1 MIFLTTSLV
10 KKYEF
15 MLFYFRDLGAQIDG
29 FIAVAAH
36 TVVVGAS
43 TVGIESA
50 VVFGDSLES
59 IYLVSDCVEPE
70 ENKSNH
76 CLWKKLEH
84 CFISEN
90 LQTQFIYAVTMV

>member
-43 TVGIESA
+43 TVGIER
-50 VVFGDSLES
+50 VQLFLET
-59 IYLVSDCVEPE
+59 L
-70 ENKSNH
+70 
-76 CLWKKLEH
+76 
-84 CFISEN
+84 
-90 LQTQFIYAVTMV
+90 